1 VSTAGFASRLT
12 SLFSGEQAR
21 TDIDAA
27 SYLSDTSQWRGLL
40 SVRSPWNTGRV
51 VVIATGTDDHQ
62 LQQLPDDMTT
72 PRLKAMRTAILWRP
86 GTLAMCVAGA
96 LASNLP
102 GGDLPGYLMILWF
115 ASQHIFWL
123 SFLACLIAAI
133 ASPMLYR
140 TLKRHAQQR
149 LQDKTEH
156 E

>member
-62 LQQLPDDMTT
+62 LQQLPGDMTKPT
-72 PRLKAMRTAILWRP
+72 FKSNANGDFVATGDAGDVRSWRV
-86 GTLAMCVAGA
+86 GEQFTRR
-96 LASNLP
+96 
-102 GGDLPGYLMILWF
+102 LPGYLMILWF
-115 ASQHIFWL
+115 ASQH
-123 SFLACLIAAI
+123 FLAV
-133 ASPMLYR
+133 ASRVPDCR
-140 TLKRHAQQR
+140 DCQPHVVPHVEATRSA
-149 LQDKTEH
+149 TPAG
-156 E
+156 

>member
-1 VSTAGFASRLT
+1 VLAIGSLRNGELLKPLLQGSAFSLNENTLEVSTASFASRLT

-72 PRLKAMRTAILWRP
+72 PRLKAMRTAILWRR
-86 GTLAMCVAGA
+86 GRWRCA
-96 LASNLP
+96 
-102 GGDLPGYLMILWF
+102 
-115 ASQHIFWL
+115 
-123 SFLACLIAAI
+123 
-133 ASPMLYR
+133 
-140 TLKRHAQQR
+140 
-149 LQDKTEH
+149 
-156 E
+156 